1 VILFMV
7 AACESDFQT
16 TGGIKMSTTL
26 NRDTLAQVSPK
37 LAELSQQVLFGDI
50 WQRSQ
55 LAPRDRSLITLAALA
70 ALGRTAQLPWH
81 IDFARQNGVTDDEI
95 AEAFTHLAFYAGW
108 PAAVSALTCLA
119 EEKQ

>member
-1 VILFMV
+1 MN
-7 AACESDFQT
+7 
-16 TGGIKMSTTL
+16 TTL

-50 WQRSQ
+50 WQRPQ
-55 LAPRDRSLITLAALA
+55 LALRDRSLITLAALA

-108 PAAVSALTCLA
+108 PAAVSALSSLA

>member
-1 VILFMV
+1 MV

-50 WQRSQ
+50 WQRPQ

-70 ALGRTAQLPWH
+70 TLGRTAQLPWH
-81 IDFARQNGVTDDEI
+81 IGFARQNGVTDDEI

-108 PAAVSALTCLA
+108 PAAVSALSSLA